1 MTLKAGN
8 KFKFVV
14 NVVFKFVHNVST
26 TDKLCG
32 ELWSKIYKDDEKV

>member
-1 MTLKAGN
+1 MTLNAGN

-26 TDKLCG
+26 TDKHCG
-32 ELWSKIYKDDEKV
+32 ELWSKIYKDDGKV